1 MSQSNQVSATD
12 VPFVATALEIVALA
26 VSLATDPIPKSTGWG
41 TGITSMSSNSNN
53 SCVAMDLA
61 SGSSEFFNIW
71 FLANIEFI
79 PYTTISMLP
88 YFPTETGQIPGNSIS
103 LVNDWSERRT
113 ILGNHAPSSLT
124 ANAGPKNGP
133 CSASEII
140 PRGLVE
146 RNVVEICC

>member
-1 MSQSNQVSATD
+1 MSQGNQVSATD

-41 TGITSMSSNSNN
+41 IGITSMSSNSNN

-61 SGSSEFFNIW
+61 SGSGEFFNIW

-88 YFPTETGQIPGNSIS
+88 CFPETGQILGNSIS
-103 LVNDWSERRT
+103 LVDDWSGRRT
-113 ILGNHAPSSLT
+113 ILGNHTPSSLT
-124 ANAGPKNGP
+124 TNAGPKNGP

-146 RNVVEICC
+146 RNVVEVCR